1 MAVSGNAAEAI
12 GLGSG
17 ASTYV
22 DTSQTLGDILKDAD
36 WGKFTLTKAEGE
48 VKKIDVEATED
59 TPAYS
64 YYVDSKGHKVAKS
77 YDDGQYY
84 RVDDKGEFLYEFKV
98 NDQVVGSFSKNTALE
113 SVLTA
118 INGNADVGVTVNYS
132 KTTNQFQ
139 FVAKES
145 GAAGRVEMGD
155 CLLYTSRCV

>member
-1 MAVSGNAAEAI
+1 M
-12 GLGSG
+12 
-17 ASTYV
+17 
-22 DTSQTLGDILKDAD
+22 KDAD

-155 CLLYTSRCV
+155 GLASALFGGRYGGEGTGCDPLHVG